1 MAAEWLYWQSSS
13 SHYHRRTGTAP
24 FDGPR
29 LPAVETMDA
38 QLRLYREG
46 LDLLHP
52 EQVLYMD
59 TVSLIYKWSPGLP
72 ELPTGPFLGKLKKEL
87 DDKDTIVEF
96 ATAGPKTYGFRTHL
110 RTLKCKVRG
119 FRLNIPASN
128 NWISTSSNRTSSR
141 KASDL
146 KTSQLILYLLI

>member
-1 MAAEWLYWQSSS
+1 
-13 SHYHRRTGTAP
+13 
-24 FDGPR
+24 
-29 LPAVETMDA
+29 MDA
-38 QLRLYREG
+38 QLRLYRG

-87 DDKDTIVEF
+87 DDEDAIVEF

-110 RTLKCKVRG
+110 GTLKCKVRG

-128 NWISTSSNRTSSR
+128 N
-141 KASDL
+141 
-146 KTSQLILYLLI
+146 

>member
-1 MAAEWLYWQSSS
+1 
-13 SHYHRRTGTAP
+13 
-24 FDGPR
+24 
-29 LPAVETMDA
+29 MDA

-87 DDKDTIVEF
+87 DDEDAIVKF

-110 RTLKCKVRG
+110 GTLECKVRG
-119 FRLNIPASN
+119 FRLNIPAGN
-128 NWISTSSNRTSSR
+128 NWISTSSNRKASR

>member
-1 MAAEWLYWQSSS
+1 MPKGDPTPGWPQNGCTGNHHQAITTEEREQHHLMAHAY
-13 SHYHRRTGTAP
+13 P
-24 FDGPR
+24 
-29 LPAVETMDA
+29 

-110 RTLKCKVRG
+110 RTLKCKVHG

-128 NWISTSSNRTSSR
+128 N
-141 KASDL
+141 
-146 KTSQLILYLLI
+146 